1 MRPLGSVIC
10 YFLSFGVADSSYQT
24 ALGYLETMG
33 SHSLVFNLLQL
44 TTSVLFTILCH
55 LIAKTPA
62 HKTKCENVKGVCH
75 DIAGSSSKCSF
86 VCSLEQHYQV
96 SLNVHINTNS
106 CQPIQCSNCSIN
118 VHDQRLQLKFNQKL
132 ASSPLCLLS
141 CTLSVGSSPLFQKR
155 I

>member
-96 SLNVHINTNS
+96 SLNVHIKTNS

>member
-10 YFLSFGVADSSYQT
+10 YFLSFGVADSSHQT

-33 SHSLVFNLLQL
+33 SQSLVFNLLQL
-44 TTSVLFTILCH
+44 IPSVLFTILCH
-55 LIAKTPA
+55 LIARTPA

-96 SLNVHINTNS
+96 NLNAHIKTNS
-106 CQPIQCSNCSIN
+106 CQPTQCSNCSM

-132 ASSPLCLLS
+132 ASSLCLLS
-141 CTLSVGSSPLFQKR
+141 CTLSVGSSPLVQKR